1 LGIGA
6 GGVRTYNCKCK
17 DCTSPQTPNWMIV
30 PSRNVR
36 FCRPHRDG
44 LPLFRTGR
52 TRGDTDSALVA
63 EKLQHVS
70 HHSRSVSMIWCLK
83 KQRLRNPCVVTRNR
97 SYVCDAGFFI
107 RTAPR
112 PAWLYIFV
120 PSAVRRA
127 PHAEAAALASSKR
140 AALDGE
146 RARCARRGTHAL
158 ACARRAT
165 HALARRCALR
175 ARHARH
181 VLRVLARN
189 WCLLPVE
196 RRGSRRLHYRH
207 ASNRRNQFR
216 QAQCVLR
223 QLRGVVLRLSTAVHA
238 CLLVGQLART
248 VGRVKPHSS

>member
-1 LGIGA
+1 MRRNTKQNLC
-6 GGVRTYNCKCK
+6 VRRR
-17 DCTSPQTPNWMIV
+17 V
-30 PSRNVR
+30 
-36 FCRPHRDG
+36 FH
-44 LPLFRTGR
+44 
-52 TRGDTDSALVA
+52 
-63 EKLQHVS
+63 S
-70 HHSRSVSMIWCLK
+70 H
-83 KQRLRNPCVVTRNR
+83 
-97 SYVCDAGFFI
+97 G
-107 RTAPR
+107 PR

-175 ARHARH
+175 AKHAGH

-216 QAQCVLR
+216 EAQCVLR
-223 QLRGVVLRLSTAVHA
+223 RLRGVVLRLSTAVSA
-238 CLLVGQLART
+238 GVLVGQLASP
-248 VGRVKPHSS
+248 VGRVA